1 MDNINYYTEH
11 NMIHYFSCKKKIFKL
26 LILIYVNDRINCYI
40 ILKKKRNISRLN
52 KLYATKRK
60 VRMTGINERQ

>member
-1 MDNINYYTEH
+1 MDNINYYIEH
-11 NMIHYFSCKKKIFKL
+11 NMIHYFSCEKKIFKL

-40 ILKKKRNISRLN
+40 ILKKKQNIRLN